1 MSGLAQC
8 SPWCLEAW
16 PPSRLRS
23 PGSRW
28 PWWAGRSPIT
38 ALQAPAKAWASCE
51 LSMVAVG
58 RLQGRSTS
66 TRCPSSLIS
75 ACEYGVSDIAASI
88 VATLI
93 HGSGIVLSII
103 SIISIAQGAS
113 LGSKHSSRWC
123 CSCVALDSR
132 VPHDPPPVCLRPP
145 LRRASLLLSS
155 SYENGTSALQTQVS
169 LKLVCCSRQFL
180 RHLHGGEAGEEHGV
194 FRSLSAA

>member
-1 MSGLAQC
+1 MSGLEQC
-8 SPWCLEAW
+8 SPWCLGAW
-16 PPSRLRS
+16 PRSRPRS

-28 PWWAGRSPIT
+28 PWWAVRSLPT
-38 ALQAPAKAWASCE
+38 ALQAPARAWTSCE
-51 LSMVAVG
+51 LSMAAVG
-58 RLQGRSTS
+58 YLPGRSNS
-66 TRCPSSLIS
+66 GRCPSSLIS

-93 HGSGIVLSII
+93 HGSGIVLP
-103 SIISIAQGAS
+103 IISIARGAS

-123 CSCVALDSR
+123 CSSVALDSR

-155 SYENGTSALQTQVS
+155 SYENGTSVLQTQVS

-180 RHLHGGEAGEEHGV
+180 RHLHSGEAGEEHGV